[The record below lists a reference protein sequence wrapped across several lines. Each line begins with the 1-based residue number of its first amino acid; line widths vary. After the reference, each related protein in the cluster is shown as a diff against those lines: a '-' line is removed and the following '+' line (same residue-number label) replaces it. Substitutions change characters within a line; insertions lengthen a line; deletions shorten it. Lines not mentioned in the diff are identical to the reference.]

1 MKEKFKENQFNL
13 MASDMISLNRSL
25 ADVRNPDCK
34 LKHHPSKLPTTTI
47 VIVFHNEAWT
57 TLLRT
62 VWSVINRSP
71 RPLLK
76 EIILVDDA
84 SEREYLGRKL
94 ENYVATLPVKTFVLR
109 TVKRSGLI
117 RARLLGA
124 KHVTGQVITFLDA
137 HCECTEGWLEPLL
150 TRIANDR
157 TTVVCPIIDV
167 ISDDT
172 FEYVTASD
180 QTWGGFNWKLNFRWY
195 RVPQRE
201 LERRH
206 NDKTAPLRSPTM
218 AGGLFSIDKDF
229 FYEIGSYDEGMD
241 IWGGENLEMS
251 FRVSI
256 LLVWK
261 LSIEY

>member
-1 MKEKFKENQFNL
+1 M
-13 MASDMISLNRSL
+13 
-25 ADVRNPDCK
+25 
-34 LKHHPSKLPTTTI
+34 
-47 VIVFHNEAWT
+47 
-57 TLLRT
+57 
-62 VWSVINRSP
+62 
-71 RPLLK
+71 
-76 EIILVDDA
+76 
-84 SEREYLGRKL
+84 
-94 ENYVATLPVKTFVLR
+94 
-109 TVKRSGLI
+109 
-117 RARLLGA
+117 
-124 KHVTGQVITFLDA
+124 
-137 HCECTEGWLEPLL
+137 L

-201 LERRH
+201 MERRH

-241 IWGGENLEMS
+241 IWVSSSRYRANEM
-251 FRVSI
+251 
-256 LLVWK
+256 LTCG
-261 LSIEY
+261 